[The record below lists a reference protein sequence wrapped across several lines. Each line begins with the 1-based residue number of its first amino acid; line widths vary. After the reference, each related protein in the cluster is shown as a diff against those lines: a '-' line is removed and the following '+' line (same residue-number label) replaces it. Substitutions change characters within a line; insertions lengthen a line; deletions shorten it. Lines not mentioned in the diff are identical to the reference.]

1 MAKSIFI
8 APTAKNAGLT
18 SVSLGLLRAMDEIGV
33 RVGFFKPLSQVAAG
47 KADHSV
53 HFARAINHI
62 ETPDPIHILEAQNLL
77 SRGDKGLLMEKVA
90 ENYHQVKQKY
100 DLIIVEGIVPTQDQA
115 HSSELNRDIANSLD
129 SEIILLAP
137 MSSLPMPHHAA
148 QLDKHLRT
156 AISTFGSAKKNIIAC
171 ILNKVTASYTE
182 ESTDNGLHISENAQT
197 PVNAAALQNT
207 LLFLDE
213 CTVFNEQFRLIGQ
226 IPLQPA
232 LQAPRLKD
240 LAAEFNF
247 SHVEKMANGINLAEL
262 ANLNRRVHRIA
273 ICARTVSNL
282 VNALTPGCLLVTPGD
297 RSDVILAA
305 AMAAQNGTP
314 LAGMILTGGYAPD
327 PSIISLCFPA
337 LKNGLP
343 LLITQDDTFNTT
355 VKLSSLENKVPLD
368 DLDRMNEVMQT
379 VSSHLDTEWLKQHCE
394 KVRATRLSPSAF
406 RYLLSENAR
415 AANKTI
421 VLPEGNEPR
430 TVCAAAICH
439 ARKLAK
445 CILIGKPDEIH
456 QVAKSQGIE
465 LPDDIQ
471 IIDPDSVR
479 QQYVT
484 PMTEIRKSK
493 GVSPQMALAM
503 LEDNVVLATMM
514 VALDE
519 VDGLV
524 SGAVHTT
531 ANTVRPALQLIK
543 TTASAKVVSSV
554 FFMCLPEQVLV
565 YGDCAINPDPN
576 AEELADIAIQSADSA
591 RAFGIEPKV
600 AMISYSTGKSGQ
612 GLDVDKVRE
621 ATVLAKNKR
630 PDLIIDGPLQYD
642 AAAIESVARKKAPDS
657 PVAGQATVFIFP
669 DLNTGNT
676 TYKAVQRSADVVSI
690 GPMLQGLRKPVNDL
704 SRGALVEDIVFTIAL
719 TAVQAA
725 QHDAA
730 ELT

>member
-18 SVSLGLLRAMDEIGV
+18 SVSLGLLRALDELGV
-33 RVGFFKPLSQVAAG
+33 RVGFFKPLTQVASD
-47 KADHSV
+47 KQDHSI

-62 ETPDPIHILEAQNLL
+62 DTPDAINILEAQAFI
-77 SRGDKGLLMEKVA
+77 SRGDKGLLMERIA
-90 ENYHQVKQKY
+90 ENFHYVKQKY

-115 HSSELNRDIANSLD
+115 YSSELNRDIAGSMD

-137 MSSLPMPHHAA
+137 MTCLSPPYSAT
-148 QLDKHLRT
+148 QLDKHLKT
-156 AISTFGSAKKNIIAC
+156 AMGTFGSVKKNIIAC
-171 ILNKVTASYTE
+171 VLNKVNFNSIDSSNT
-182 ESTDNGLHISENAQT
+182 NGLNISENTQ
-197 PVNAAALQNT
+197 PVPCNT
-207 LLFLDE
+207 LTCNRASLPFIPQ
-213 CTVFNEQFRLIGQ
+213 CTVFSEQFKLIGQ
-226 IPLQPA
+226 VPLQPE

-240 LAAEFNF
+240 IASEFEFQPLAQIQ
-247 SHVEKMANGINLAEL
+247 GIDLSDYF
-262 ANLNRRVHRIA
+262 NLNRRVLKIS
-273 ICARTVSNL
+273 ICARSVSNL
-282 VNALTPGCLLVTPGD
+282 VSALTPGCLLVTPGD

-314 LAGMILTGGYAPD
+314 LAGLILTGGYQPD
-327 PSIISLCFPA
+327 PEIMSLCLPA
-337 LKNGLP
+337 LKNGLAI
-343 LLITQDDTFNTT
+343 LITPEDTFNTAIR
-355 VKLSSLENKVPLD
+355 LSNLENKVPLD
-368 DLDRMNEVMQT
+368 DLDRINDVMRV
-379 VSSHLDTEWLKQHCE
+379 VSSHLDTDWLKQHCDKE
-394 KVRATRLSPSAF
+394 RATRLSPSAF

-415 AANKTI
+415 KSNKTI

-445 CILIGKPDEIH
+445 CILIGKRDEIY
-456 QVAKSQGIE
+456 QVAKSQGVE
-465 LPDDIQ
+465 LPEDIQ
-471 IIDPDSVR
+471 IIDPDEVR
-479 QQYVT
+479 QRYVA
-484 PMTEIRKSK
+484 PMTELRKNK

-543 TTASAKVVSSV
+543 TTPGAKVVSSV

-576 AEELADIAIQSADSA
+576 AEELADIAIQSAESA

-600 AMISYSTGKSGQ
+600 AMISYSTGQSGQ

-621 ATVLAKNKR
+621 ATRIAKEKR
-630 PDLIIDGPLQYD
+630 PDIVIDGPLQYD

-676 TYKAVQRSADVVSI
+676 TYKAVQRSADVISI

-725 QHDAA
+725 QADN
-730 ELT
+730 